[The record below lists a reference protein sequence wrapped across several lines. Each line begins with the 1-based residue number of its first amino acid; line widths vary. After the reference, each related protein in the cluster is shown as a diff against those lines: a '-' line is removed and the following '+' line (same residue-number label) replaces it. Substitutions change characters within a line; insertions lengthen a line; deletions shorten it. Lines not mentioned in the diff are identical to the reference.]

1 MKMVWEF
8 ASVAAG
14 ALLVA
19 TAQPASAL
27 TFTLVDYNGSVAG
40 SAAAQG
46 FQKAADYWSSV
57 ITNDVNVRLEI
68 GYTGISGNVI
78 GTAFSQK
85 DGASV
90 ASVYQR
96 LSTTGNSA
104 LDAMA
109 VANLTPLTA
118 AGGLTMMT
126 SGVNIST
133 QVYDA
138 DNSANNLQL
147 LSNTASLKALGF
159 SYNPLLV
166 DGRINFNTALNF
178 DFDPT
183 DGITAGAFDFIGVA
197 IHEIG
202 HVLGFTSGVDEY
214 DYFAGDPTFD
224 LNDYA
229 EFSTLDLFRYSAD
242 PRSLAHGPG
251 RVLDLSVG
259 AAAYMSV
266 DGGATQ
272 LFGDSRFSTGARHGD
287 GWQASHWKDTSGCGL
302 QIGAMDPT
310 FCRATG
316 VTVTAQDLAAMDAI
330 GWNLN
335 FDILGNSGYQIT
347 TADIFNGVGSAVPE
361 PQTWAM
367 MLLGFGILGVSLR
380 SRRGLYLR
388 TA

>member
-1 MKMVWEF
+1 MNMVRMF

-14 ALLVA
+14 AILVA
-19 TAQPASAL
+19 AQPANAL
-27 TFTLVDYNGSVAG
+27 TFTLIDYNGSVAG

-57 ITNDVNVRLEI
+57 ITNDVNIRLEI

-78 GTAFSQK
+78 GNASSRM

-90 ASVYQR
+90 AAVYQR

-104 LDAMA
+104 LDAVA

-118 AGGLTMMT
+118 AGGLAMMT

-138 DNSANNLQL
+138 DNSANNLRL

-159 SYNPLLV
+159 TYNPLHA

-178 DFDPT
+178 DFDPS
-183 DGITAGAFDFIGVA
+183 DGIAAGAFDFIGVA

-214 DYFAGDPTFD
+214 DYYAGDPTFD

-242 PRSLAHGPG
+242 PRSLVPGVG

-259 AAAYMSV
+259 AAAYLSI

-287 GWQASHWKDTSGCGL
+287 GWQASHWKETYGCGD

-310 FCRATG
+310 TCRATG

-335 FDILGNSGYQIT
+335 FDILKNSDYQVT
-347 TADIFNGVGSAVPE
+347 SADIFNGLRSAVPE

-367 MLLGFGILGVSLR
+367 MLLGFGVLGATLR
-380 SRRGLYLR
+380 SRKGRVLG
-388 TA
+388 AA